1 MARYIGPDKEP
12 CSVVSQANGALFFRD
27 GVPPL
32 GGNPAKA
39 GTPTDAARMPAT
51 PAKRME
57 KDR

>member
-12 CSVVSQANGALFFRD
+12 SSVVSQANGDLYSALAFR
-27 GVPPL
+27 L
-32 GGNPAKA
+32 WAANPAKA